1 MQDNKKCSME
11 DHVQIDAISYCQEC
25 KIYMCDN
32 CNKYHSKLFKNI
44 HHQFK
49 KDINNDDI
57 NNIFTGLCKEQN
69 HSIELEYFCKTHNV
83 LCCAKCISKIKQKG
97 NGQHTECDICF
108 IRLWKWKKK

>member
-1 MQDNKKCSME
+1 ME

-32 CNKYHSKLFKNI
+32 CSKYHSKLFKNI

-108 IRLWKWKKK
+108 IRL